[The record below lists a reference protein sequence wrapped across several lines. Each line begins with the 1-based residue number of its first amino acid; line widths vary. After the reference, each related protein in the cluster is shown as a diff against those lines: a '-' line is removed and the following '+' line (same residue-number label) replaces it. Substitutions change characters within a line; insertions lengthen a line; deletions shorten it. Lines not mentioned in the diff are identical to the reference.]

1 MDVRPIKTEA
11 DLEWALEE
19 VKRYFDVPPPAVSPE
34 ADRFDVLS
42 TLIEAYEDEHYPIPL
57 LDPVETIRGYLE
69 MSGRTQADL
78 AALLGSRSRA
88 SEILNRKRAL
98 RMDMAQKLT
107 REWGITAKVLEQP
120 TRLAAAYLSS
130 AGRAPPLPTSP
141 HRGGVA

>member
-11 DLEWALEE
+11 DLDWALEE
-19 VKRYFDVPPPAVSPE
+19 VKRYFDVPPPAGSPE

-42 TLIEAYEDEHYPIPL
+42 TLIEAYEDEHYPIPV

-78 AALLGSRSRA
+78 AVLLGSRSRA

-98 RMDMAQKLT
+98 TMEMAQKLNS
-107 REWGITAKVLEQP
+107 EWGIPAEALVQP
-120 TRLAAAYLSS
+120 YRLDAA
-130 AGRAPPLPTSP
+130 
-141 HRGGVA
+141 